1 MNPMKS
7 NRRLLHMVLG
17 LVFFLAMVAGVNL
30 VADPY
35 GAWQVTLVD
44 RVYMKDKVEMTRV
57 ITPYRLRT
65 KQPITLLIGASRVFL
80 GMPIEQGYRDGVLNA
95 GLMGGSLDEIA
106 AIVHVAI
113 RQPKLQRLVWGVE
126 FFTFDETWAG
136 IRDPQMPR
144 RLEGDTQLR
153 LLETLLTM
161 EVLDESRKLFL
172 RAIGGRQRLPAT
184 RSVPVPWPED
194 IIREGLEE
202 ARQQFRSDSAQTMP
216 EHAIAQW
223 MDIYSN
229 YRLSAR
235 QIAVFTKTLAEIRR
249 AGIDA
254 IVFVP
259 ALREYELEVIRQT
272 GHWAVFQEWKRHMVA
287 AGPYWDFSG
296 YNELAAA
303 DYLYGDVAHFIPAA
317 GNTILRL
324 MLGKGCAACGELA
337 QPILKAGVRVD
348 AGTLDDHLAKEDA
361 RRIARTQRETRFS
374 KAVEELFRRNAIPVA
389 GRPD

>member
-1 MNPMKS
+1 MKS

-17 LVFFLAMVAGVNL
+17 LLFFLAMVAGINV

-44 RVYMKDKVEMTRV
+44 RVYTKDKIEMTRV

-65 KQPITLLIGASRVFL
+65 KQPITLLIGASRVLL

-95 GLMGGSLDEIA
+95 SLMGGSLDEIA

-113 RQPKLQRLVWGVE
+113 RQPKMQRLVWGVE
-126 FFTFDETWAG
+126 FFTFDERWAG

-144 RLEGDTQLR
+144 RLEGDAQLR
-153 LLETLLTM
+153 LRETLLTM

-172 RAIGGRQRLPAT
+172 RAIGGRKRLPAT
-184 RSVPVPWPED
+184 RSVPVPWPQD
-194 IIREGLEE
+194 VIREGLEE
-202 ARQQFRSDSAQTMP
+202 ARKHLPGDVAQTIP
-216 EHAIAQW
+216 EHAMAQW

-229 YRLSAR
+229 HRVSAR
-235 QIAVFTKTLAEIRR
+235 QIAVFTDTMTEIKR
-249 AGIDA
+249 AGIEA
-254 IVFVP
+254 VVFVP
-259 ALREYELEVIRQT
+259 PLREYELEVIRQT
-272 GHWAVFQEWKRHMVA
+272 GHWAAFQQWKRHLAA

-324 MLGKGCAACGELA
+324 MLGKGCADCGELA
-337 QPILKAGVRVD
+337 HRILSDGVRVE
-348 AGTLDDHLAKEDA
+348 ATTLDDHLAEGDA
-361 RRIARTQRETRFS
+361 QRIARTQRETRFS
-374 KAVEELFRRNAIPVA
+374 RAVGELLRRNAMPVA
-389 GRPD
+389 GRKH

>member
-1 MNPMKS
+1 MKS
-7 NRRLLHMVLG
+7 NRRLLLMVLA
-17 LVFFLAMVAGVNL
+17 LLFFLAVVAGVNW

-44 RVYMKDKVEMTRV
+44 RVYMKDKIEMTRV

-65 KQPITLLIGASRVFL
+65 KQPTTLLIGASRVLL

-95 GLMGGSLDEIA
+95 SLMGGSVDEIA
-106 AIVHVAI
+106 AILHVAI
-113 RQPKLQRLVWGVE
+113 RQPRLQRLVWGVE

-144 RLEGDTQLR
+144 RLDGDTPLR
-153 LLETLLTM
+153 LRETLLTM

-172 RAIGGRQRLPAT
+172 RVMGGRKRLPAT

-194 IIREGLEE
+194 VIREGLEE
-202 ARQQFRSDSAQTMP
+202 SRKHLGGDSAHTMP

-223 MDIYSN
+223 VDIYSN
-229 YRLSAR
+229 YRVSAR
-235 QIAVFTKTLAEIRR
+235 QIALFTDTITEIKR
-249 AGIDA
+249 AGIEA

-259 ALREYELEVIRQT
+259 PLREYELEVIRQT
-272 GHWAVFQEWKRHMVA
+272 GHWAVFQQWKRQLAA

-303 DYLYGDVAHFIPAA
+303 DYLYGDVAHFTPAA
-317 GNTILRL
+317 GNAILRL
-324 MLGKGCAACGELA
+324 LLGKGCAGCGELA
-337 QPILKAGVRVD
+337 HPIVNAAVRVD
-348 AGTLDDHLAKEDA
+348 AGTLEDHLAEEDA
-361 RRIARTQRETRFS
+361 ERIARTQRETRFS
-374 KAVEELFRRNAIPVA
+374 RAVEELLRRNAMPVA
-389 GRPD
+389 GRKL